1 LLFFLKILAEKTLSK
16 VHFFGFEGSSLEN
29 NSDIEMIRN
38 FLKTKSQNNSIFKE
52 ISKDLDYLLTINHH
66 KELAKRQRKTY
77 EFMISNLKDDE
88 ILIDLDYKQKVD
100 FFKTLKQSSKNLF
113 IEICSNL
120 I

>member
-1 LLFFLKILAEKTLSK
+1 
-16 VHFFGFEGSSLEN
+16 
-29 NSDIEMIRN
+29 MIRN
-38 FLKTKSQNNSIFKE
+38 FLKTKSQNNSTFKE

-100 FFKTLKQSSKNLF
+100 FFKPLNKTQKNYLLRF
-113 IEICSNL
+113 VQNQI
-120 I
+120 